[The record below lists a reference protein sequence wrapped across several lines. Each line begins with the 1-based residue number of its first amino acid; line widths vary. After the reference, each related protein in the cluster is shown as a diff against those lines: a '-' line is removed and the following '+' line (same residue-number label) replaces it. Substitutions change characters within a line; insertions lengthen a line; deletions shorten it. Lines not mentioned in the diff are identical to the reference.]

1 MSSDPVSLYTPQE
14 VAIGPYHHL
23 RPELH
28 EMERYK
34 LAAARRAQ
42 RQFYGDHKLYDTL
55 AWMMAIDASF
65 LLEFLQIYAMKDD
78 KLLATSSSISISH
91 LKILQLRY
99 LSSESADDLLQAML
113 MGFCEEVSTFKMKK
127 NKPMIQASESAHLLD
142 YLYNTVVPKQQQ
154 AEVTEIDGQEIYS
167 DDLKKFFSELWK
179 LFSKM
184 ILLGPIKFLFKF
196 PCFMLSKIPGFSILA
211 QPVQNLIFP
220 QDNEENKS
228 DAERSPSNKHM
239 NKPPLVEE
247 ITILSVTDLAK
258 VETVTLHIHTVS
270 FDVYTEVVLRN
281 LVAYE
286 ASNASGP
293 LVLTRY
299 SEFMNGIV
307 DTEKDVKLLRE
318 NGIFLNRL
326 NNDAEFANLWKGI
339 TKSIRLTKVPHIDIV
354 IEDVNKY
361 YNSRWRVNYWKN
373 KKLNVFGSWQFLTFM
388 ATIMLLLLTALQAF
402 CSVYDCRKH
411 HRGLSYD

>member
-1 MSSDPVSLYTPQE
+1 
-14 VAIGPYHHL
+14 
-23 RPELH
+23 
-28 EMERYK
+28 
-34 LAAARRAQ
+34 
-42 RQFYGDHKLYDTL
+42 
-55 AWMMAIDASF
+55 MAIDASF

-78 KLLATSSSISISH
+78 KLPATSSLLSISH
-91 LKILQLRY
+91 LVDYAGMKATHNAILRDMSMLENQIPVLMLRKMLQLRY

-113 MGFCEEVSTFKMKK
+113 MGFCEE
-127 NKPMIQASESAHLLD
+127 
-142 YLYNTVVPKQQQ
+142 QQQ

-167 DDLKKFFSELWK
+167 DDSKRFFTELLKL
-179 LFSKM
+179 LSKM
-184 ILLGPIKFLFKF
+184 ILSGPIKFLFKL

-228 DAERSPSNKHM
+228 DGERPPSNKHM

-247 ITILSVTDLAK
+247 ITIPSVTDLAK
-258 VETVTLHIHTVS
+258 VETATLHIRTVS

-299 SEFMNGIV
+299 SELMNGIV
-307 DTEKDVKLLRE
+307 DTEKDVKLVRE
-318 NGIFLNRL
+318 NGIILNRL
-326 NNDAEFANLWKGI
+326 NSDAEVANLWNGI

-354 IEDVNKY
+354 ITDVNKY
-361 YNSRWRVNYWKN
+361 YNSHY
-373 KKLNVFGSWQFLTFM
+373 KKKENN
-388 ATIMLLLLTALQAF
+388 
-402 CSVYDCRKH
+402 
-411 HRGLSYD
+411 